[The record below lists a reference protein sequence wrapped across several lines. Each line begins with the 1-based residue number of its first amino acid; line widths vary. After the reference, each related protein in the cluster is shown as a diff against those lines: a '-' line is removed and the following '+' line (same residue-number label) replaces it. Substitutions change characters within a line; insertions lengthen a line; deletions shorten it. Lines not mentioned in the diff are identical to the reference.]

1 MNIFKE
7 MPIVFPFYDN
17 EKHFSIRSEHR
28 EGNCVYKLISPK
40 NALLPFQINLPVN
53 KPAPIKWEISMVCGK
68 NVIDITNNLK
78 EVKIYS
84 FEEKKQAVYFGE
96 KPLRFKYGNRDEDL
110 NLETG
115 FYFSRFVFDDGSYY
129 VSEWFYVPSDSF
141 RVGEQSNY
149 FKIDFW
155 QDNDVLPLIYRDNW
169 KQTLYLKTFIHAA
182 VPEVEEKT
190 KKDGFNNEIPV
201 FQKMTLKY
209 KFLDIVPDF
218 LKIAIVSLQIQDNV
232 QIVSDNQRSGIISR
246 VSVNAENDE
255 NIGMSVVD
263 VTFEDEILTKTS
275 CNNDKPIVSLSN
287 W

>member
-53 KPAPIKWEISMVCGK
+53 KPAPIAWQIKSICGA
-68 NVIDITNNLK
+68 NVIDITNKLN
-78 EVKIYS
+78 EVKIYL
-84 FEEKKQAVYFGE
+84 FDGKKQAVYFGNS
-96 KPLRFKYGNRDEDL
+96 LGI
-110 NLETG
+110 NLECG
-115 FYFSRFVFDDGSYY
+115 FYYSKFLFADGSYY

-141 RVGEQSNY
+141 GVGEQSNY
-149 FKIDFW
+149 FKIEFW
-155 QDNDVLPLIYRDNW
+155 QDKDVLPLIYRDNW

-182 VPEVEEKT
+182 VPEVEEET
-190 KKDGFNNEIPV
+190 KKDGFNNEIAV

-232 QIVSDNQRSGIISR
+232 LIVSELWFD
-246 VSVNAENDE
+246 
-255 NIGMSVVD
+255 
-263 VTFEDEILTKTS
+263 
-275 CNNDKPIVSLSN
+275 
-287 W
+287 

>member
-28 EGNCVYKLISPK
+28 EGNCVFKLISPK

-53 KPAPIKWEISMVCGK
+53 KPAPISWKIITACGG
-68 NVIDITNNLK
+68 NEIDITNNLNK
-78 EVKIYS
+78 IKIYTFS
-84 FEEKKQAVYFGE
+84 EKKQALYFGE
-96 KPLRFKYGNRDEDL
+96 KLNFNFQTRNEDL
-110 NLETG
+110 NLDCG
-115 FYFSRFVFDDGSYY
+115 FYYSKFMFADGSYY

-141 RVGEQSNY
+141 GVGEQSNY
-149 FKIDFW
+149 FKIEFW
-155 QDNDVLPLIYRDNW
+155 QDKDVLPLIYRDNW
-169 KQTLYLKTFIHAA
+169 RQVMYLKTFIHAA
-182 VPEVEEKT
+182 VPEVEEET
-190 KKDGFNNEIPV
+190 KKDGLNNEIPV

-209 KFLDIVPDF
+209 KFLDVVPDF

-246 VSVNAENDE
+246 VSVNVENDE

-275 CNNDKPIVSLSN
+275 CNNNKTIVSLSN

>member
-53 KPAPIKWEISMVCGK
+53 KPAPIAWQIKSICGA
-68 NVIDITNNLK
+68 NVIDITNKLN
-78 EVKIYS
+78 EVKIYL
-84 FEEKKQAVYFGE
+84 FDGKKQAVYFGNS
-96 KPLRFKYGNRDEDL
+96 LGI
-110 NLETG
+110 NLECG
-115 FYFSRFVFDDGSYY
+115 FYYSKFLFADGSYY

-141 RVGEQSNY
+141 GVGEQCNY
-149 FKIDFW
+149 FKIEFW
-155 QDNDVLPLIYRDNW
+155 QDKDVLPLIYRDNW

-182 VPEVEEKT
+182 VPEVEEET
-190 KKDGFNNEIPV
+190 KKDGFNNEIAV

-232 QIVSDNQRSGIISR
+232 LIVSDNQRSGIISR

-263 VTFEDEILTKTS
+263 VTFEDDVLTKTA
-275 CNNDKPIVSLSN
+275 CNNNNTLINLSN